1 MTAQAISRNVA
12 LGNINEFSSDLNIL
26 VAEDN
31 VMIQELIGLILDSAD
46 CHLFMAENGRKAL
59 EILERNQVDLILMDL
74 EMPEMNGFEATARIR
89 AKETETGAHIPILA
103 MTGYVLENGREKCMN
118 AGMDDFLVKPF
129 NISDLLNAI
138 QRLTDTKLYPVL

>member
-1 MTAQAISRNVA
+1 MTAQAISKNVA
-12 LGNINEFSSDLNIL
+12 PGNINECSFDLNIL
-26 VAEDN
+26 VVEDN
-31 VMIQELIGLILDSAD
+31 VMIQELIGFILDSAD

-89 AKETETGAHIPILA
+89 AKEAETGAHIPILA

-138 QRLTDTKLYPVL
+138 ERLTDTKLYPVL